1 MALVAAVSSK
11 ILKDPASQSSPGVTH
26 FAYWT
31 RRSALKA
38 MAADAA
44 ARWPSRCFARPRGLI
59 FHLPPQ
65 NVETVFLYSWMIAY
79 LAGNANVTRLPTALG
94 GDMQRLLG
102 LFQTEL
108 AAAGDRSQWFV
119 RYPVSQEINRAVSA
133 VCDGRLV
140 WGGDAKVAA
149 FAGLPLRQGGKSI
162 WFGDRRSLAMVNG
175 HALAHL
181 DAAGTADL
189 AGRLHNDI
197 FVFDQMACASPQ
209 RVFVVGTEDAHGA
222 AVDALMARL
231 SREAIVRGSGP
242 ATGHVIQKMVSSM
255 AQAAAGEARA
265 VSRHSNALTTVI
277 AEGGYDG
284 PPVGGGFLQVT
295 YVAHL
300 DDVAR
305 SVAENT
311 QTAVHFGFDQAEIA
325 AFASALPPF
334 GLTRIVPVGQALD
347 FDAIW
352 DGYDLAS
359 ELCQLTRVS

>member
-1 MALVAAVSSK
+1 MNLVATVSTK
-11 ILKDPASQSSPGVTH
+11 ILKDPASRSSPGVTH

-44 ARWPSRCFARPRGLI
+44 ARRPPRCLARPRGLI

-79 LAGNANVTRLPTALG
+79 LAGNANVTRLPTTLG
-94 GDMQRLLG
+94 ADMQRLLG
-102 LFQTEL
+102 LFQAEL
-108 AAAGDRSQWFV
+108 AVAGDASQWFV

-149 FAGLPLRQGGKSI
+149 FSSLPLRHGGKSI
-162 WFGDRRSLAMVNG
+162 WFGDRRSMAIVSG
-175 HALAHL
+175 EALAGL
-181 DAAGTADL
+181 DEAGLGDL

-209 RVFVVGTEDAHGA
+209 RLFVVVPGA
-222 AVDALMARL
+222 AHRAAVAALMTRL
-231 SREAIVRGSGP
+231 SEEAIARGTGP
-242 ATGHVIQKMVSSM
+242 ATGHVIHKMVSSM
-255 AQAAAGEARA
+255 AEAAEGRATA

-277 AEGGYDG
+277 ADGGYDG
-284 PPVGGGFLQVT
+284 PQVGGGYLQVA
-295 YVAHL
+295 YV
-300 DDVAR
+300 DDLSDVTR
-305 SVAENT
+305 YVMENT
-311 QTAVHFGFDQAEIA
+311 QTAVHFGFDPDQIA

-334 GLTRIVPVGQALD
+334 GLSRLAPIGQALD

-352 DGYDLAS
+352 DGYDLVS
-359 ELCQLTRVS
+359 ELSQLTRVS